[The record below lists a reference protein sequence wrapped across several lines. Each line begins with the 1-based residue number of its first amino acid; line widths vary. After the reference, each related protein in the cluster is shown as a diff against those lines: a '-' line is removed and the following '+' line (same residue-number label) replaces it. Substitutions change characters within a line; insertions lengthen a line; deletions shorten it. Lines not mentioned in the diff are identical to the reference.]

1 MLNRLKNLFISLL
14 IIIFLG
20 CFNDEI
26 STPTPEPKGEEIQFQ
41 QILDNGKIYSSK
53 DFFEAGFNQYKEY
66 NVLKLTE
73 ATEAWYGYWGP
84 DEDNVKYYEL
94 RFYPNHSTAVS
105 EGKAFAEDDTG
116 ENAKLERKNTMWRT
130 GLSDRKVN
138 ASCEYSHGKH
148 GTGSSNCGKRLY
160 KYGDYMIF
168 NNVIILCEGE
178 NSKEAFPLCHNL
190 INIISNQNIDD
201 LKWLDDMKKKSY
213 EESILTPKQ

>member
-94 RFYPNHSTAVS
+94 RFYPDHSTAVS
-105 EGKAFAEDDTG
+105 EGTPFAKDATGDD
-116 ENAKLERKNTMWRT
+116 AKLKRQETMWRV
-130 GLSDRKVN
+130 GLPDRKRN
-138 ASCEYSHGKH
+138 TQEGGGPMSPR
-148 GTGSSNCGKRLY
+148 TRRLS
-160 KYGDYMIF
+160 KYADYIIF
-168 NNVIILCEGE
+168 NNVIILCEGKDSE
-178 NSKEAFPLCHNL
+178 EAFKLGDNL
-190 INIISNQNIDD
+190 I
-201 LKWLDDMKKKSY
+201 
-213 EESILTPKQ
+213 SILKK